1 MEEVVNA
8 VGFECYMGKAL
19 ASSALPKESSKAL
32 GVDTHTHTHKLG
44 AYLLPGEHSL
54 ARPSAV
60 SIK

>member
-8 VGFECYMGKAL
+8 VVFECYMGKAL

-32 GVDTHTHTHKLG
+32 GVDTHTHKLG
-44 AYLLPGEHSL
+44 AYLLPAEHSL